1 MPKRGSKRGP
11 ASGVA
16 VAKTATEGE
25 GTVPG
30 SRGLIA
36 RETNEAAVA
45 RKPTP
50 RKRPL
55 GLTLEELQRRVM
67 VRPREFAEL
76 TGTPLATV
84 YKYIANG
91 QLKASRM
98 GSTIRIPVSE
108 IR

>member
-1 MPKRGSKRGP
+1 MPKRGPKRGA

-16 VAKTATEGE
+16 VAKPAT
-25 GTVPG
+25 
-30 SRGLIA
+30 
-36 RETNEAAVA
+36 ETNEAAVA
-45 RKPTP
+45 AKPTP

-76 TGTPLATV
+76 TGTPLPTV
-84 YKYIANG
+84 YKYIATG

-98 GSTIRIPVSE
+98 GSTLRIPVSE